1 MEVNMR
7 YRAAILLVSLL
18 ITPASAAAAERTV
31 TLKIE
36 NMTCVACPYI
46 VEKTLAAVPGVQQTK
61 VSFESKTATV
71 TFDDSQ
77 TDVSALTTATT
88 NAGYPSQPMTASG
101 G

>member
-1 MEVNMR
+1 MR
-7 YRAAILLVSLL
+7 RI
-18 ITPASAAAAERTV
+18 ITVCQSIAWLTFLMMSPAVAGERSV
-31 TLKIE
+31 ALKIE

-46 VEKTLAAVPGVQQTK
+46 VEKTLAVVPGVTEVK

-77 TDVSALTTATT
+77 VDVSALTTATT

-101 G
+101 E